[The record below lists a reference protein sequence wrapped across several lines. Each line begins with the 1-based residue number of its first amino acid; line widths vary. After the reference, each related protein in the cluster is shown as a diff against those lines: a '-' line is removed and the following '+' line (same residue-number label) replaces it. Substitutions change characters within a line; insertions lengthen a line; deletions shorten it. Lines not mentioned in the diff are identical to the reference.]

1 MGQIMAYE
9 LDREPD
15 GDLATRTGEL
25 AMLIYSVGQ
34 CPYLTSIS
42 VRAHPVPSV
51 GVVAG
56 TILPH
61 LANRDRRL
69 LGYKSDVDEDAEM
82 SRLRDMV
89 RQWRIDAA
97 RAGKP
102 LKLPVMPFLLRN
114 IWTGALLLFSFLTLT
129 TFFIST
135 VVQATIFISLV
146 GICWAVA
153 MWVPFAIIMEVCV
166 FPSSPAIGC

>member
-1 MGQIMAYE
+1 MVTLQPE
-9 LDREPD
+9 LGNWQCSFTVLVGLPFFVFT
-15 GDLATRTGEL
+15 L
-25 AMLIYSVGQ
+25 YSRSP
-34 CPYLTSIS
+34 CL
-42 VRAHPVPSV
+42 SV

-56 TILPH
+56 IVLPH

-69 LGYKSDVDEDAEM
+69 MGHRGDVDGDAEIA
-82 SRLRDMV
+82 RLRDMV

-114 IWTGALLLFSFLTLT
+114 IWTGALIFFSFLTSM

-135 VVQATIFISLV
+135 VTQATIFISLV

-153 MWVPFAIIMEVCV
+153 MWVPFAIIMEVGL
-166 FPSSPAIGC
+166 FTFSMQ

>member
-1 MGQIMAYE
+1 MATLPPGLE
-9 LDREPD
+9 NLQCSFTV
-15 GDLATRTGEL
+15 LVSL
-25 AMLIYSVGQ
+25 HILYS
-34 CPYLTSIS
+34 CSLL
-42 VRAHPVPSV
+42 AHPPSV

-69 LGYKSDVDEDAEM
+69 MGHNNDIDGDAEVA
-82 SRLRDMV
+82 RLRDMV

-97 RAGKP
+97 RAGRP

-114 IWTGALLLFSFLTLT
+114 IWTGALLFFSFLTFM

-153 MWVPFAIIMEVCV
+153 MWVPFAIIMEVGFLPV
-166 FPSSPAIGC
+166 FWQLLKKES